1 MCILIVIAAALL
13 VSSPAFSHSTP
24 SPLPGTKSG
33 SEMLRN
39 TSRTIFMAVE
49 NAAIGKFFGRSTM
62 LADQVLIDAAKNA
75 VLSLANSSG
84 SAAGTY
90 HSSLIS
96 SMMSFR
102 VR

>member
-1 MCILIVIAAALL
+1 MCILILIAAVLL
-13 VSSPAFSHSTP
+13 VSSPAFSHSMP
-24 SPLPGTKSG
+24 SSVPGTKPG
-33 SEMLRN
+33 SKMLRN
-39 TSRTIFMAVE
+39 
-49 NAAIGKFFGRSTM
+49 IGHSSM

>member
-1 MCILIVIAAALL
+1 MRILVLIAAALL

-24 SPLPGTKSG
+24 SLLPGTKSG

-39 TSRTIFMAVE
+39 TGRIIFMAVE
-49 NAAIGKFFGRSTM
+49 KAPIGKIFGHSTM

-75 VLSLANSSG
+75 VLSLANSCG
-84 SAAGTY
+84 GAAGTY

-96 SMMSFR
+96 SIMSFR
-102 VR
+102 AR